1 MRTST
6 LAALPFAPVPLAKS
20 QLAEVDGV
28 LDAVEQRFQL
38 GAGAVRRVVSV
49 YLKWCSPSRASSTGL
64 RLTATYLAWFFAIND
79 LASEP
84 EKQKLLLEVRGALRG
99 EPPVHGTQLIAATRS
114 FAEETRL
121 EFGEAQLSRYLGW
134 LDQMFDAFSWEIAH
148 YGRTPSSAEYW
159 HHRVHFVAVYPY
171 LELWRLALGVS
182 AKALDE
188 RVIRLEQLSVEL
200 TLLVN
205 DLLSVERDKS
215 ERKHNLVFC
224 LASENDGDWSSALN
238 EAVEMTHSRVSEFEK
253 TSAELALSSD
263 ATLRLYVAF
272 LGSVAEGTRLAMLEL
287 RERYPGRA

>member
-1 MRTST
+1 MRTSA

-20 QLAEVDGV
+20 RLAEVDCA

-38 GAGAVRRVVSV
+38 DVGAVRRVVSV
-49 YLKWCSPSRASSTGL
+49 YLKWCSPSQASPTGL

-79 LASEP
+79 LASDP
-84 EKQKLLLEVRGALRG
+84 GKQRLLLEVRGALHG
-99 EPPVHGTQLIAATRS
+99 EGPAHGTQLIAATRS

-121 EFGEAQLSRYLGW
+121 EFGDARLSRYLGW
-134 LDQMFDAFSWEIAH
+134 LDQMFDAFSWEISH
-148 YGRTPSSAEYW
+148 YGTTPSSAEYW
-159 HHRVHFVAVYPY
+159 RHRVHFVAVYPY

-182 AKALDE
+182 AEALDD
-188 RVIRLEQLSVEL
+188 RIIRLEQLSVEL

-224 LASENDGDWSSALN
+224 VASERNGDWSSALN
-238 EAVEMTHSRVSEFEK
+238 EAVEMTRSRVTEFEK
-253 TSAELALSSD
+253 TSAELALCSD
-263 ATLRLYVAF
+263 ATLQVYVAF